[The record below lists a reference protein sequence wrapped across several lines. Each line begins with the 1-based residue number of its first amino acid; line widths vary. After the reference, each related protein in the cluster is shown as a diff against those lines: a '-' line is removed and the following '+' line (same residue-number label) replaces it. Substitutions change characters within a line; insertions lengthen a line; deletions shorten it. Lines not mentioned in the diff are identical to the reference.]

1 MQRAGIVDLGSNTAR
16 LVVYEFE
23 PEKWFR
29 LIDEIREPIRLG
41 QGLDPTHGL
50 DDAALDRATEALTL
64 YSDYSEATALD
75 SLEVIATSA
84 VRDAE
89 NQKELLKRARRLGL
103 RVAVLSGEAEA
114 QLGVLA
120 VANGFDVEDA
130 WVVDVGGGS
139 AQISRME
146 QRRPVEC
153 ASFPLGGVRLSENF
167 LVSDPPEQ
175 IEVEELEQEVAERLG
190 KLPRRIRK
198 SDAPIVA
205 MGGTVRNLAR
215 AAQRSDRYR
224 LEMLHGYRLTLEDLE
239 ELTERLLGM
248 RSAKRGRLAGI
259 HPDRA
264 DAAVAGALIFRW
276 LLRETKRE
284 ELRISGQGIREGA
297 FYRNFVPAPYL
308 IPDLRRFS
316 VQNLFERYPQP
327 RRHTQRVRKLAAM
340 LFDGL
345 EPLHRLGSRDRELLD
360 AAATLHDIGKAV
372 NYYDHDVHGAYLVLS
387 APLPGYDHAEQA
399 LISTLVRYHRKG
411 SPKPGALRPLL
422 DRGMRRALYPLTACL
437 RLAEKLERSRAGRVR
452 DLSVELRKRVVRIEL
467 VVKDSAFVELWEAQK
482 QAALF
487 RKAFG
492 KRVQLVTA
500 GS

>member
-41 QGLDPTHGL
+41 LGLDPTHGL

-64 YSDYSEATALD
+64 YADYAEATGLD

-89 NQKELLKRARRLGL
+89 NQKELLKRARKLGL

-114 QLGVLA
+114 RLGVHA
-120 VANGFDVEDA
+120 VANGFDDQDA

-139 AQISRME
+139 AQVSRM
-146 QRRPVEC
+146 QARRPTEC
-153 ASFPLGGVRLSENF
+153 TSFPLGGVRLSEAF
-167 LVSDPPEQ
+167 LESDPPRDSE
-175 IEVEELEQEVAERLG
+175 IEALEQEVAERLG
-190 KLPRRIRK
+190 KLPRHIRK
-198 SDAPIVA
+198 SEAPIVA

-215 AAQRSDRYR
+215 AIQRRDRYR

-239 ELTERLLGM
+239 ELTERLLSM
-248 RSAKRGRLAGI
+248 RRAKRARLPGI

-264 DAAVAGALIFRW
+264 DAAVAGALTFRW
-276 LLRETKRE
+276 LLRETERE
-284 ELRISGQGIREGA
+284 ELIISGQGVREGA
-297 FYRNFVPAPYL
+297 FYRNLFPTPHL

-345 EPLHRLGSRDRELLD
+345 QPLHGLGSREKELLD

-372 NYYDHDVHGAYLVLS
+372 NYYAHDLHGAYLVLS

-399 LISTLVRYHRKG
+399 LISILVRYIARDHR
-411 SPKPGALRPLL
+411 SPGRCARCSIAACA
-422 DRGMRRALYPLTACL
+422 RRST
-437 RLAEKLERSRAGRVR
+437 R
-452 DLSVELRKRVVRIEL
+452 
-467 VVKDSAFVELWEAQK
+467 
-482 QAALF
+482 
-487 RKAFG
+487 
-492 KRVQLVTA
+492 
-500 GS
+500 